1 MGGRSNHFHLPH
13 EVLMARNIEIKARI
27 DNYDELVERAAALSD
42 QPPLSYRQHD
52 TFYEVPSGRM
62 KLRRFDD
69 GSTAEL
75 IFYQRDDS
83 DGPKV
88 SFYMRSP
95 VTNVEATQA
104 LFAAALN
111 VRGNVSKERLV
122 YLVERSRIQLD
133 RVEGLGDFVE
143 VEVVLAEGDDEASG
157 EAEAYA
163 MFEKLGIASD
173 ALVPGSYIDLLN
185 TR

>member
-1 MGGRSNHFHLPH
+1 
-13 EVLMARNIEIKARI
+13 MARNIEIKARI
-27 DNYDELVERAAALSD
+27 DNYDELVERAAAMTELA
-42 QPPLSYRQHD
+42 PLSYRQHD
-52 TFYEVPSGRM
+52 TFYEVPSGRL
-62 KLRRFDD
+62 KLRCFDD
-69 GSTAEL
+69 GSPAEL

-143 VEVVLAEGDDEASG
+143 IEVVLGENDDEATG
-157 EAEAYA
+157 EAEAYT
-163 MFEKLGIASD
+163 MFKKLGIPSEAF
-173 ALVPGSYIDLLN
+173 VPGSYIDLLN
-185 TR
+185 SR